1 MATYSISPASGTAG
15 HPSKAP
21 DLKCVSV
28 VVDFS
33 STTNVANDVF
43 ECITLPAN
51 TYVVTAGI
59 DIITAD
65 TGGNSGTIAL
75 GDGADVD
82 RYISTAATTSAGLMT
97 IRAQA
102 GAGSMGTTSIGYGT
116 YAATDTIDMVV
127 STGAVNCVV
136 RVFALTADFG
146 GYAGD
151 SDGQVVT
158 FA

>member
-33 STTNVANDVF
+33 STTNVANDIF

-51 TYVVTAGI
+51 TFVVTAGI

-65 TGGNSGTIAL
+65 TAGNSGTLGL

-82 RYISTAATTSAGLMT
+82 RYISTAATTTAGTMT
-97 IRAQA
+97 IRERA
-102 GAGSMGTTSIGYGT
+102 GTGVMGTTSIAYGI
-116 YAATDTIDMVV
+116 YKATDTIDIKVT
-127 STGAVNCVV
+127 TGAVNCVV
-136 RVFALTADFG
+136 RVFALTADFN
-146 GYAGD
+146 GYVGD

>member
-33 STTNVANDVF
+33 STTNVANDIF
-43 ECITLPAN
+43 ECITVPAN

-59 DIITAD
+59 DVITAD
-65 TGGNSGTIAL
+65 TAGNSGTVGL

-82 RYISTAATTSAGLMT
+82 RYITTAATTSAGLMT
-97 IRAQA
+97 IREQA
-102 GAGSMGTTSIGYGT
+102 GHSGMSTTSISYGI
-116 YAATDTIDMVV
+116 YAASDTIDIKIT
-127 STGAVNCVV
+127 TGAVNCVV
-136 RVFALTADFG
+136 RVWAITADFG

>member
-33 STTNVANDVF
+33 STTNVANDIF

-51 TYVVTAGI
+51 TFVVTAGI

-65 TGGNSGTIAL
+65 TAGNSGTLGL

-82 RYISTAATTSAGLMT
+82 RYISTAATTTAGTMT
-97 IRAQA
+97 IRERA
-102 GAGSMGTTSIGYGT
+102 GVGSMGTVSIAYGI
-116 YAATDTIDMVV
+116 YKATDTIDIKVT
-127 STGAVNCVV
+127 TGAVNCVV

>member
-33 STTNVANDVF
+33 STTNVANDIF

-51 TYVVTAGI
+51 TFVVTAGI

-65 TGGNSGTIAL
+65 TAGNSGTLGL

-82 RYISTAATTSAGLMT
+82 RYITTAATTTAGTMT
-97 IRAQA
+97 IRERA
-102 GAGSMGTTSIGYGT
+102 GTGVMGTTSIAYGI
-116 YAATDTIDMVV
+116 YKATDTIDIKVT
-127 STGAVNCVV
+127 TGAVNCVV
-136 RVFALTADFG
+136 RVFALTADFN
-146 GYAGD
+146 GYVGD

>member
-33 STTNVANDVF
+33 STTNSSGDIF
-43 ECITLPAN
+43 QCITVPAN

-59 DIITAD
+59 DVITAD
-65 TGGNSGTIAL
+65 TDGNSGTIAL
-75 GDGADVD
+75 GDGSDVD
-82 RYISTAATTSAGLMT
+82 RYISTAATTSAGLMA

-102 GAGSMGTTSIGYGT
+102 GASGAAVGYGIH
-116 YAATDTIDMVV
+116 AATDTIDMVI

-136 RVFALTADFG
+136 RVWAITADFN
-146 GYAGD
+146 GYVGD
-151 SDGQVVT
+151 SDGQLVT

>member
-65 TGGNSGTIAL
+65 TAGNSGTIAL

-97 IRAQA
+97 ITFRKKVD
-102 GAGSMGTTSIGYGT
+102 GSLRHQS
-116 YAATDTIDMVV
+116 TISSWDMMIPKL
-127 STGAVNCVV
+127 
-136 RVFALTADFG
+136 LT
-146 GYAGD
+146 
-151 SDGQVVT
+151 
-158 FA
+158 

>member
-1 MATYSISPASGTAG
+1 MATYQISPASGTAG

-33 STTNVANDVF
+33 STTNAANDIF

-65 TGGNSGTIAL
+65 TAGNSGTLGL

-82 RYISTAATTSAGLMT
+82 RYITTAATTSAGLMT
-97 IRAQA
+97 IREQA
-102 GAGSMGTTSIGYGT
+102 GAGSMSTTSIGYGI
-116 YAATDTIDMVV
+116 YAATDTIDIKVT
-127 STGAVNCVV
+127 TGEVNCVV

>member
-1 MATYSISPASGTAG
+1 MATYQISPASGTAG

-33 STTNVANDVF
+33 STTNAANDIF

-65 TGGNSGTIAL
+65 TAGNSGTLGL

-82 RYISTAATTSAGLMT
+82 RYITTAATTSAGLMT
-97 IRAQA
+97 IREQA
-102 GAGSMGTTSIGYGT
+102 GAGSMSTTSIAYGI
-116 YAATDTIDMVV
+116 YAATDTIDIKVT
-127 STGAVNCVV
+127 TGEVNCVV
-136 RVFALTADFG
+136 RVWALTADFN

>member
-33 STTNVANDVF
+33 STTNVANDIF
-43 ECITLPAN
+43 ECITVPAN

-59 DIITAD
+59 DVITAD
-65 TGGNSGTIAL
+65 TAGNSGTVGL

-82 RYISTAATTSAGLMT
+82 RYITTAATTSAGLMT
-97 IRAQA
+97 IRERA
-102 GAGSMGTTSIGYGT
+102 GHSGMSTTSISYGI
-116 YAATDTIDMVV
+116 YAASDTIDIKIT
-127 STGAVNCVV
+127 TGAVNCVV
-136 RVFALTADFG
+136 RVWAITADFG

>member
-33 STTNVANDVF
+33 STTNVANDIF
-43 ECITLPAN
+43 ECITVPAN

-59 DIITAD
+59 DVITAD
-65 TGGNSGTIAL
+65 TAGNSGTVGL

-82 RYISTAATTSAGLMT
+82 RYITTAATTSAGLMT
-97 IRAQA
+97 IREQA
-102 GAGSMGTTSIGYGT
+102 GHSGMSTTSISYGI
-116 YAATDTIDMVV
+116 YAASDTIDIKIT
-127 STGAVNCVV
+127 TGAVNCVV
-136 RVFALTADFG
+136 RVWAITADFR

>member
-28 VVDFS
+28 VISFS
-33 STTNVANDVF
+33 STTNASGDIF
-43 ECITLPAN
+43 QCIAVPAN

-65 TGGNSGTIAL
+65 TAGNSGTVAL

-82 RYISTAATTSAGLMT
+82 RYISTAATTSAGLMS

-116 YAATDTIDMVV
+116 YAASDTIDIVV

-136 RVFALTADFG
+136 RVWAITADFN
-146 GYAGD
+146 GYVGD
-151 SDGQVVT
+151 SDGQLVT

>member
-33 STTNVANDVF
+33 STTNVANDIF

-51 TYVVTAGI
+51 TFVVTAGI

-65 TGGNSGTIAL
+65 TAGNSGTLGL

-82 RYISTAATTSAGLMT
+82 RYITTAATTTAGTMT
-97 IRAQA
+97 IRERA
-102 GAGSMGTTSIGYGT
+102 GTGVMGTTSIAYGI
-116 YAATDTIDMVV
+116 YKATDTIDIKVT
-127 STGAVNCVV
+127 TGAVNCVV

>member
-28 VVDFS
+28 VISFS
-33 STTNVANDVF
+33 STTNVANDIF
-43 ECITLPAN
+43 QCITLPAN

-59 DIITAD
+59 DVITAD
-65 TGGNSGTIAL
+65 TAGNSGTVGL

-97 IRAQA
+97 IRERA
-102 GAGSMGTTSIGYGT
+102 GTGVMGTTSIAYGT
-116 YAATDTIDMVV
+116 YAASDTIDIKIT
-127 STGAVNCVV
+127 TGAVNCVV
-136 RVFALTADFG
+136 RVFAITADFG

-151 SDGQVVT
+151 DDGQVVT

>member
-33 STTNVANDVF
+33 STTNASGDVF
-43 ECITLPAN
+43 ECITVPAN

-59 DIITAD
+59 DVMTAD
-65 TGGNSGTIAL
+65 TAGNSGTIAL
-75 GDGADVD
+75 GDGSDVD
-82 RYISTAATTSAGLMT
+82 RYIATGATTSAGLMT
-97 IRAQA
+97 IRVQA
-102 GAGSMGTTSIGYGT
+102 GASNEAVGYGIH
-116 YAATDTIDMVV
+116 AATDTIDMVL
-127 STGAVNCVV
+127 STGAVNSIV
-136 RVFALTADFG
+136 RVWAITADFN
-146 GYAGD
+146 GYVGD
-151 SDGQVVT
+151 SDGQLVT

>member
-33 STTNVANDVF
+33 STTNAANDIF
-43 ECITLPAN
+43 ECITVPAN

-59 DIITAD
+59 DVITAD
-65 TGGNSGTIAL
+65 TAGNSGTVGL

-82 RYISTAATTSAGLMT
+82 RYVTTAATTSAGLMT
-97 IRAQA
+97 IRERA
-102 GAGSMGTTSIGYGT
+102 GHSGMSTTSISYGI
-116 YAATDTIDMVV
+116 YAASDTIDIKIT
-127 STGAVNCVV
+127 TGAVNCVV

-151 SDGQVVT
+151 DDGQVVT

>member
-1 MATYSISPASGTAG
+1 MATYQISPASGTAG

-33 STTNVANDVF
+33 STTNAANDIF

-65 TGGNSGTIAL
+65 TAGNSGTLGL

-97 IRAQA
+97 IREQA
-102 GAGSMGTTSIGYGT
+102 GAGSMSTTSIAYGI
-116 YAATDTIDMVV
+116 YAATDTIDIKVT
-127 STGAVNCVV
+127 TGEVNCVV

>member
-33 STTNVANDVF
+33 STTNVANDIF

-51 TYVVTAGI
+51 TFVVTAGI

-65 TGGNSGTIAL
+65 TAGNSGTLGL

-82 RYISTAATTSAGLMT
+82 RYISTAATTTAGTMT
-97 IRAQA
+97 IRERA
-102 GAGSMGTTSIGYGT
+102 GVGSMGTVSIAYGI
-116 YAATDTIDMVV
+116 YKATDTIDIKVT
-127 STGAVNCVV
+127 TGAVNCVV
-136 RVFALTADFG
+136 RVFALTADFN
-146 GYAGD
+146 GYVGD
-151 SDGQVVT
+151 SDGQVIT

>member
-33 STTNVANDVF
+33 STTNAANDVF

-59 DIITAD
+59 DVMTAD
-65 TGGNSGTIAL
+65 TAGNSGTISL
-75 GDGADVD
+75 GDG
-82 RYISTAATTSAGLMT
+82 SEHK
-97 IRAQA
+97 QE
-102 GAGSMGTTSIGYGT
+102 
-116 YAATDTIDMVV
+116 
-127 STGAVNCVV
+127 
-136 RVFALTADFG
+136 
-146 GYAGD
+146 
-151 SDGQVVT
+151 QVVWVLHLLAT
-158 FA
+158 AFMQQLIQLIW

>member
-21 DLKCVSV
+21 ALKCVSV

-33 STTNVANDVF
+33 STTNAANDIF

-65 TGGNSGTIAL
+65 TAGNSGTLGL

-82 RYISTAATTSAGLMT
+82 RYITTAATTTAGLMT
-97 IRAQA
+97 IRERA
-102 GAGSMGTTSIGYGT
+102 GTGVMSTTSISYGI
-116 YAATDTIDMVV
+116 YAATDTIDIKVT
-127 STGAVNCVV
+127 TGEVNCVV

>member
-1 MATYSISPASGTAG
+1 MATYQISPASGTAG

-33 STTNVANDVF
+33 STTNVANDIF

-51 TYVVTAGI
+51 TFVVTAGI

-65 TGGNSGTIAL
+65 TAGNTGTLGL
-75 GDGADVD
+75 GDGADGD
-82 RYISTAATTSAGLMT
+82 RYISTAATTTAGTMT
-97 IRAQA
+97 IRERA
-102 GAGSMGTTSIGYGT
+102 GVGSMGTVSIAYGI
-116 YAATDTIDMVV
+116 YKATDTIDIKVT
-127 STGAVNCVV
+127 TGEVNCVV

>member
-33 STTNVANDVF
+33 STTNVANDIF

-51 TYVVTAGI
+51 TFVVTAGI

-65 TGGNSGTIAL
+65 TAGNSGTLGL

-82 RYISTAATTSAGLMT
+82 RYISTAATTTAGTMT
-97 IRAQA
+97 IRERA
-102 GAGSMGTTSIGYGT
+102 GTGAMGTTSIAYGI
-116 YAATDTIDMVV
+116 YKATDTIDIKVT
-127 STGAVNCVV
+127 TGAVNCVV
-136 RVFALTADFG
+136 RVFALTADFN
-146 GYAGD
+146 GYVGD

>member
-33 STTNVANDVF
+33 STTNVANDIF

-51 TYVVTAGI
+51 TFVVTAGF

-65 TGGNSGTIAL
+65 TAGNSGTLGL

-82 RYISTAATTSAGLMT
+82 RYISTAATTTAGTMT
-97 IRAQA
+97 IRERA
-102 GAGSMGTTSIGYGT
+102 GVGSMGTVSIAYGI
-116 YAATDTIDMVV
+116 YKATDTIDIKVT
-127 STGAVNCVV
+127 TGAVNCVV

>member
-33 STTNVANDVF
+33 STTNASGDIF
-43 ECITLPAN
+43 QCITVPAN

-59 DIITAD
+59 DVITAD
-65 TGGNSGTIAL
+65 TAGNSGTVGL
-75 GDGADVD
+75 GDGSDVD

-97 IRAQA
+97 IREQA
-102 GAGSMGTTSIGYGT
+102 GASN
-116 YAATDTIDMVV
+116 AAVGFGIHAASDTIDIKIT
-127 STGAVNCVV
+127 TGAVNCVV
-136 RVFALTADFG
+136 RVWAITADFN
-146 GYAGD
+146 GYVGD
-151 SDGQVVT
+151 SDGQLVT

>member
-1 MATYSISPASGTAG
+1 MATYQISPASGTAG

-51 TYVVTAGI
+51 TFVVTAGI

-65 TGGNSGTIAL
+65 TAGNSGTLGL

-82 RYISTAATTSAGLMT
+82 RYISTAATTTAGTMT
-97 IRAQA
+97 IRERA
-102 GAGSMGTTSIGYGT
+102 GTGVMGTTSIAYGI
-116 YAATDTIDMVV
+116 YKATDTIDIKVT
-127 STGAVNCVV
+127 TGAVNCVV

>member
-1 MATYSISPASGTAG
+1 MATYQISPASGTAG

-33 STTNVANDVF
+33 STTNAANDIF

-65 TGGNSGTIAL
+65 TAGNSGTLGL

-82 RYISTAATTSAGLMT
+82 RYITTAATTTAGLMT
-97 IRAQA
+97 IRERA
-102 GAGSMGTTSIGYGT
+102 GTGAMSTTSISYGI
-116 YAATDTIDMVV
+116 YAATDTIDIKVT
-127 STGAVNCVV
+127 TGEVNCVV

>member
-65 TGGNSGTIAL
+65 TAGNSGTVGL

-97 IRAQA
+97 IREQA
-102 GAGSMGTTSIGYGT
+102 GHSGMSTTSISYGI
-116 YAATDTIDMVV
+116 YAASDTIDIKIT
-127 STGAVNCVV
+127 TGAVNCVV
-136 RVFALTADFG
+136 RVWAITADFG

>member
-21 DLKCVSV
+21 ALKCVSV

-65 TGGNSGTIAL
+65 TAGNSGTVAL
-75 GDGADVD
+75 GDGA
-82 RYISTAATTSAGLMT
+82 M
-97 IRAQA
+97 
-102 GAGSMGTTSIGYGT
+102 
-116 YAATDTIDMVV
+116 
-127 STGAVNCVV
+127 
-136 RVFALTADFG
+136 
-146 GYAGD
+146 
-151 SDGQVVT
+151 
-158 FA
+158 